1 MEMRDELKSKLK
13 EVGSVIPKMSEA
25 ILNLRNEVSEGK
37 KDAMYKCWPDAA
49 LSAVA
54 FFLTSNISTK

>member
-1 MEMRDELKSKLK
+1 MKNVIEMRDELKSKLK

-37 KDAMYKCWPDAA
+37 KGATYKCRPDVRA
-49 LSAVA
+49 LQHH
-54 FFLTSNISTK
+54 FFNVK

>member
-1 MEMRDELKSKLK
+1 MKNVIEMRDELKCKLK

-37 KDAMYKCWPDAA
+37 KGAAYKC
-49 LSAVA
+49 
-54 FFLTSNISTK
+54 

>member
-13 EVGSVIPKMSEA
+13 KVGNVIPKMSEA

-37 KDAMYKCWPDAA
+37 KGAMYKCWPDIAP
-49 LSAVA
+49 SAVA
-54 FFLTSNISTK
+54 FLWRQRYID